1 MKNLVT
7 LLVVGAALFLISSTM
22 PGINGYKIGDT
33 ATDFSLM
40 NVDGSMV
47 SMADYEDAD
56 GYIIIFTCNTCPVA
70 VRYEDRIIQL
80 HNRWANNGYPV
91 IAINPN
97 DPTLKPGDSFEK
109 MQKRAAEKNFPF
121 PYVFDAD
128 QTIFPQYGA
137 TKTPHVYLLDDQK
150 VVRYIGAIDD
160 NPRSADG
167 VEINYVDSA
176 IDAIQAGNDPDPN
189 FTKAIGC
196 SIKFKPRQRKG

>member
-7 LLVVGAALFLISSTM
+7 LLVVGAALFLISST
-22 PGINGYKIGDT
+22 GTNGYEIGDT

-40 NVDGSMV
+40 NVDRSMV

-80 HNRWANNGYPV
+80 HNKWANNGYPV

-97 DPTLKPGDSFEK
+97 DPTLKPGDSFKK
-109 MQKRAAEKNFPF
+109 MQQRAAEKNFPF

-176 IDAIQAGNDPDPN
+176 ILAIQAGDDPDPN

>member
-7 LLVVGAALFLISSTM
+7 LLVVGAALFLIAST
-22 PGINGYKIGDT
+22 GTNGYEIGDT

-40 NVDGSMV
+40 NVDRSMV

-56 GYIIIFTCNTCPVA
+56 GYIIIFTCNTCPVV

-80 HNRWANNGYPV
+80 HNKWANNGYPV

-109 MQKRAAEKNFPF
+109 MQQRAAEKNFPF
-121 PYVFDAD
+121 PYVLDAD

-137 TKTPHVYLLDDQK
+137 TRTPHVYLLDDQK

-176 IDAIQAGNDPDPN
+176 IEAIQAGNDPDPN

-196 SIKFKPRQRKG
+196 SIKFQS

>member
-1 MKNLVT
+1 MKNLFT
-7 LLVVGAALFLISSTM
+7 LLVVGAALFLISST
-22 PGINGYKIGDT
+22 GTNGYEIGDT

-40 NVDGSMV
+40 NVDRSMV

-56 GYIIIFTCNTCPVA
+56 GYIIIFTCNTCPVV

-80 HNRWANNGYPV
+80 HNKWANNGYPL

-109 MQKRAAEKNFPF
+109 MQQRAAEMNFPF
-121 PYVFDAD
+121 PYVLDVD

-137 TKTPHVYLLDDQK
+137 TRTPHVYLLDDQK

-176 IDAIQAGNDPDPN
+176 IEAIQAGNDPDPN

-196 SIKFKPRQRKG
+196 SIKFQS